1 MGIRKKEKNSLIRLL
16 IKAILP
22 SSAPPRR
29 LMVTPARLYQPIPLA
44 TAAPSAGEIPQD
56 HCADQPSDDRAHCN
70 AKGDNKDF
78 QMILAD
84 FFEDAVVHSDADSH
98 RKHQYV

>member
-29 LMVTPARLYQPIPLA
+29 LVVTPARLYQPIPLA
-44 TAAPSAGEIPQD
+44 TAAPSAGEIPRITAQIS
-56 HCADQPSDDRAHCN
+56 PPMTEPTVMPR
-70 AKGDNKDF
+70 GIIRIF
-78 QMILAD
+78 
-84 FFEDAVVHSDADSH
+84 
-98 RKHQYV
+98 R